1 MSRWLAI
8 TAALGLTNAAMAFV
22 LFKNEDGKPL
32 RWRLD
37 ELDLRV
43 DPNVVNRDTRAIRY
57 YLARDAWSEQ
67 NAEAELNAV
76 RTAIGQWQSV
86 PGTVLKFEE
95 AGLVTAGVDVAGT
108 TRTLFIG

>member
-32 RWRLD
+32 RWRID
-37 ELDLRV
+37 ELDPRV
-43 DPNVVNRDTRAIRY
+43 DPNVVNPDTCAIRY
-57 YLARDAWSEQ
+57 YLASDAWSEQ
-67 NAEAELNAV
+67 NAEVELNAV

-86 PGTVLKFEE
+86 PQTVL
-95 AGLVTAGVDVAGT
+95 
-108 TRTLFIG
+108 